1 MDGTGRWIFG
11 GVFVL
16 VAILGLG
23 LASGAKDNVIYA
35 VGLLVF
41 LFSVLFIFGLVKRT
55 FDEAEASDQGR

>member
-16 VAILGLG
+16 VAILGLA
-23 LASGAKDNVIYA
+23 LAAGAKDNVIYA

-55 FDEAEASDQGR
+55 FDEAEASDHGR